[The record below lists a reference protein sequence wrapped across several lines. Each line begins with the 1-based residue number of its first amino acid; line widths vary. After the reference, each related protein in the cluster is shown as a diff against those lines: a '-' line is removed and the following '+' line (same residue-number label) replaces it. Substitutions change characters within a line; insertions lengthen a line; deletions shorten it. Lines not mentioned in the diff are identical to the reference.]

1 MALLDRSTVVAALK
15 LILPLGAL
23 GLLSMVFLLAS
34 PVDPTRAVETAEID
48 VADRARDPRLSA
60 ARFAGVTDDGTA
72 IRLEAGAARSDPG
85 AALRFQVEGLV
96 LRLDGSDGRTL
107 TARADSGLIDRA
119 AGRFTMQGDLRIA
132 QGDGIELSARSASGM
147 LDRTRIEAEGPVLGR
162 MQGAE
167 LQAGRLIVTA
177 RPAEPGRL
185 QLVFR
190 QGVRL
195 IYQPT
200 D

>member
-23 GLLSMVFLLAS
+23 GLLSMIFLLAS
-34 PVDPTRAVETAEID
+34 PVDPSRALETATID

-60 ARFAGVTDDGTA
+60 ARFAGVTEDGTA

-85 AALRFQVEGLV
+85 AALRFQVEGLA
-96 LRLDGSDGRTL
+96 LRLDGADGRSL
-107 TARADSGLIDRA
+107 TARADFGLIDRA
-119 AGRFTMQGDLRIA
+119 TGQFTMRGDLRIA
-132 QGDGIELSARSASGM
+132 QGDATELRAQAATGT
-147 LDRTRIEAEGPVLGR
+147 LDRTRLEAEGPVLGR
-162 MQGAE
+162 LDGAD

-177 RPAEPGRL
+177 RPDEPGRI

-190 QGVRL
+190 EGVRL
-195 IYQPT
+195 IYQTT